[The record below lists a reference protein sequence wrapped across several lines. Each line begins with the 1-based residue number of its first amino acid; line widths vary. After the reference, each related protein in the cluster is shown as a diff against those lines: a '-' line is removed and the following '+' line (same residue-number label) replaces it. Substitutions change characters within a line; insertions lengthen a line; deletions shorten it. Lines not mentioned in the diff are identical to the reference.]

1 MTQKFKG
8 RRGRKNH
15 QRAFRRHRATL
26 RRADFIRLQER
37 FAGVEFRLKGQ
48 RLMSFFARQHSLG
61 QNKLK
66 FQKCAIIYFKFAMIL
81 FIKLF

>member
-8 RRGRKNH
+8 GRGRKNH

-48 RLMSFFARQHSLG
+48 L
-61 QNKLK
+61 
-66 FQKCAIIYFKFAMIL
+66 
-81 FIKLF
+81 